1 MKNRLPSM
9 FALPL
14 VLCLLI
20 FSGFAYTPA
29 RNQGPH
35 GHCVMGL
42 APMRPGQKASDVL
55 SYNCYATFS
64 DAIAVASGGR
74 IHLPATATPRDLT
87 RAMLLHATSTPNNRN
102 IFGVEFVD
110 AGYGGASLSYI
121 TYAGPCSSSTTY
133 GVNSMPSGWNDVISS
148 LYSDL
153 YGCVWTRLWSN
164 NNQSGAS
171 QCYSGDTSYVG
182 NVMNDQTSS
191 IYWRPSGP
199 SPC

>member
-1 MKNRLPSM
+1 MKNRLAYL

-14 VLCLLI
+14 VLCLLV
-20 FSGFAYTPA
+20 FSGFSYIPA
-29 RNQGPH
+29 KNPGPH

-42 APMRPGQKASDVL
+42 APMRPGQKASAIL

-64 DAIAVASGGR
+64 NAIAVASGGR
-74 IHLPATATPRDLT
+74 THLPANATPRDLT
-87 RAMLLHATSTPNNRN
+87 RAMLLHVASTPGSRN

-110 AGYGGASLSYI
+110 ANFGGASL
-121 TYAGPCSSSTTY
+121 TYFTNAGPCSSSMTY
-133 GVNSMPSGWNDVISS
+133 GVDSMPPGWNDVISS

-153 YGCVWTRLWSN
+153 YGCVWTRLWTDN
-164 NNQSGAS
+164 DQSGAS

-199 SPC
+199 NPC